1 MTNLLAAKR
10 AIVRLLFCRA
20 EHAFGRAESHKSGYD
35 FNYNDER
42 CKMKVLVVDDEV
54 SLADAL
60 GELFR
65 RNKIIADVVYDGEDG
80 YYYAQKGDYDVIVL
94 DVMMPRMDGFEV
106 VSRLRKNKCMVPVLM
121 LTAKDEVSSRVKGLD
136 CGADDYLTKP
146 FASEELLARVRA
158 LSRRQSELVF
168 DSISYGDLTLSTA
181 NYTLSCGQK
190 TVSLGAKEYEIMKML
205 LSNHTQVI
213 GKEAIIS
220 KVWGLDS
227 DITENNVEAY
237 MSFLRKKMYFIGSK
251 MTIMTKRLLGYYL
264 ETEK

>member
-1 MTNLLAAKR
+1 
-10 AIVRLLFCRA
+10 
-20 EHAFGRAESHKSGYD
+20 
-35 FNYNDER
+35 
-42 CKMKVLVVDDEV
+42 MKVLVVDDEV

-237 MSFLRKKMYFIGSK
+237 MSFLRKKMSADV
-251 MTIMTKRLLGYYL
+251 L
-264 ETEK
+264 